1 MLPGLPCWIS
11 AAPMETA
18 PNLGDKDLK
27 RQIYPKISTDPMGID
42 QDPKM
47 QAVRTIFQAI
57 FRGDIPLHGPYI
69 G

>member
-1 MLPGLPCWIS
+1 MLHQQKQHR
-11 AAPMETA
+11 TF
-18 PNLGDKDLK
+18 GDKDLK
-27 RQIYPKISTDPMGID
+27 RQIYPKICTDSMGID

-57 FRGDIPLHGPYI
+57 FRGDIPLDGPHI